1 MKTILVMAALVS
13 LQFAAAQKMMKL
25 EDFKSITL
33 ASDMKLEL
41 VKSNEN
47 KVVYNGGENF
57 DVKYN
62 NGSLAFEGEG
72 NATLYYK
79 NELESITIGSDA
91 EISGKDEIKGK
102 HFNLTAGSDSEV
114 HLSLNVENL
123 HVTAGSDS
131 KVSLSGKA
139 GSMSATVGSDGEYRS
154 EDLKV
159 GDANINL
166 GSDAEGTMNAS
177 GVVNANV
184 ASDSSLT
191 VYGKPKKVN
200 EIKGSDAT
208 IKVM

>member
-13 LQFAAAQKMMKL
+13 LQFAAAQKTMKL

-33 ASDMKLEL
+33 ASDIKLEL

-47 KVVYNGGENF
+47 KVVYNGDENF

-62 NGSLAFEGEG
+62 NGALAFEGEG

-79 NELESITIGSDA
+79 NELESITVGSDA
-91 EISGKDEIKGK
+91 EISGKDEIKGN

-139 GSMSATVGSDGEYRS
+139 GSMSATIGSDGEYHS

-159 GDANINL
+159 GDASINL

-177 GVVNANV
+177 GIVNANV

-191 VYGKPKKVN
+191 VYGKPKKIN